1 MVWLY
6 WSYSVWIS
14 SRLHE
19 LFYCVVQFYNDEEH
33 WTVVLSNSGA
43 SVNRSASIPVRRVQ
57 QGVHT
62 ALLVG
67 VALSQGS
74 RSRIPVRAQ
83 ATPRQSL
90 RVWGVWSHDWASR
103 ATLRS
108 PQTSTS
114 VQSGAASSPRQA
126 LLQVHWTINV
136 RRRVAVP
143 TTLARPAVSVS
154 TAGEYLIYCSLDRP
168 VVIIRVR
175 FCRTVSALYAFHSA
189 RPSRTCF
196 LTIYSATSNNMQL
209 VHWLLMG
216 GLLHLVQRGGDW
228 VGPQPAQA
236 PPWCTECNSPPVNG
250 QCTNH
255 RIAV

>member
-175 FCRTVSALYAFHSA
+175 FCRTAVPYMHSILPV
-189 RPSRTCF
+189 RP
-196 LTIYSATSNNMQL
+196 
-209 VHWLLMG
+209 VHASWPFIVPHRIICSWYTG
-216 GLLHLVQRGGDW
+216 CWW
-228 VGPQPAQA
+228 VGFYIWYSEEGTGRGRSQP
-236 PPWCTECNSPPVNG
+236 
-250 QCTNH
+250 
-255 RIAV
+255 RLFLAVPNVKAHPSTASVPTAILLL